1 MDKHK
6 ILIVEDEF
14 SINDIL
20 TIALSKE
27 GYRVRSVFNGK
38 EALDIIEDFNPDLV
52 LLDLMLPDIDGFEI
66 CKRISDKYLVIM
78 LTARNEIIDRV
89 LGLELGADDYIAKPF
104 DIREVCARIKA
115 LFRRLN
121 NEERSCI
128 YDEFKDINS
137 AIKVNIK
144 SRILLKDEAEIFLKR
159 KEFDLL
165 LFLYEN
171 RNRVFSREELL
182 DKVWG
187 YEYEGDT
194 RTVDVHVRRVRAKL
208 DSENKESI
216 IETVFGIG
224 YVMR

>member
-1 MDKHK
+1 MNKYK

-27 GYRVRSVFNGK
+27 GYRVRNVFNGK
-38 EALDIIEDFNPDLV
+38 DALEVIEDFNPDLV
-52 LLDLMLPDIDGFEI
+52 LLDLMLPDIDGFDI
-66 CKRISDKYLVIM
+66 CKRISHKYLVIM

-121 NEERSCI
+121 NEERSCN

-137 AIKVNIK
+137 SIKINIK
-144 SRILLKDEAEIFLKR
+144 SRILLKDETEIFLKR

-194 RTVDVHVRRVRAKL
+194 RTVDVHIRRIRAKL

>member
-38 EALDIIEDFNPDLV
+38 EALEIIEDFNPDLV

-121 NEERSCI
+121 NEERSCS

-137 AIKVNIK
+137 AIKINIK
-144 SRILLKDEAEIFLKR
+144 SRIFLKDETEIFLKR

-194 RTVDVHVRRVRAKL
+194 RTIDVHVRRIRAKL

>member
-1 MDKHK
+1 MNKHK
-6 ILIVEDEF
+6 ILVVEDEF

-27 GYRVRSVFNGK
+27 GYSVKSVFNGQD
-38 EALDIIEDFNPDLV
+38 ALDTIENFKPDLV
-52 LLDLMLPDIDGFEI
+52 LLDLMLPDIDGFDI

-121 NEERSCI
+121 DDEVMCSSC
-128 YDEFKDINS
+128 EFESLNDFIQIS
-137 AIKVNIK
+137 PK
-144 SRILLKDEAEIFLKR
+144 SRIILKDGKEFSLKR
-159 KEFDLL
+159 KEFDLF
-165 LFLYEN
+165 LFLYQN
-171 RNRVFSREELL
+171 RNIVFSREELL
-182 DKVWG
+182 NKVWG
-187 YEYEGDT
+187 YEYEGDI
-194 RTVDVHVRRVRAKL
+194 RTVDVHIRRIRAKI
-208 DSENKESI
+208 DRKDRESI
-216 IETVFGIG
+216 IETVFGVG